1 VIHDNHLSA
10 HAVLCVYVKVFSV
23 YIKKLKR
30 HRFAFVSATDPNK
43 GRKRAESIVCY
54 YKFCGERSRIESV

>member
-1 VIHDNHLSA
+1 
-10 HAVLCVYVKVFSV
+10 VLCVYVKVFSV